1 MDTQKD
7 NLKCKVLSNA
17 DPLRQGRLRVKH
29 PRINNGD
36 NIWVKGTTPFG
47 GFNSGMVHLPPPG
60 CEVLLLHAK
69 DSHSTREWY
78 WFAVVQSDHTSRNEK
93 YEFDA
98 DSKKDT
104 GLTMRSS
111 VPESDMVYR
120 FNDIPEKF
128 IWKSETGHKIEL
140 SEKIFQD
147 HGENVIQEDHI
158 LLETKTGKKILI
170 DDGVGPEFSRIL
182 LDDGYGNF
190 IKIQTDQDFRTGQNS
205 INVEAIG
212 NVHVTSKTGEIFISV
227 EKGSDSPI
235 EIRNYGSSSINVTCD
250 NQDINIFAGKNI
262 DVSAVADMNVSVSGT
277 LNMSSIEDMNIHS
290 EKDIIFTSEGEIHLN

>member
-1 MDTQKD
+1 ME
-7 NLKCKVLSNA
+7 
-17 DPLRQGRLRVKH
+17 
-29 PRINNGD
+29 I
-36 NIWVKGTTPFG
+36 
-47 GFNSGMVHLPPPG
+47 
-60 CEVLLLHAK
+60 
-69 DSHSTREWY
+69 
-78 WFAVVQSDHTSRNEK
+78 
-93 YEFDA
+93 
-98 DSKKDT
+98 
-104 GLTMRSS
+104 
-111 VPESDMVYR
+111 
-120 FNDIPEKF
+120 
-128 IWKSETGHKIEL
+128 
-140 SEKIFQD
+140 
-147 HGENVIQEDHI
+147 HI